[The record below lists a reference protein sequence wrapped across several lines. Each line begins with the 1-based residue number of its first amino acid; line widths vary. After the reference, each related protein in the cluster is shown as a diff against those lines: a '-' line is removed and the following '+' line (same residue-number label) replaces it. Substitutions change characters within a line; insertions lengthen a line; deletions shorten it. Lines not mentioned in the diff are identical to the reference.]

1 MMDLGLMMQRQSKSH
16 FLQKFLPFCRTG
28 RLPLKVLLIIP
39 FCIEVS
45 LAIGLTAYWSI
56 QNGQQAV
63 HRLIAHIEDEAVE
76 RLNLNLM
83 ASLRDPQQVN
93 AMNAQLM
100 ARGVVNTQD
109 LQAITQQ
116 LWHTMRIHQ
125 GLTYINFASPQGLFV
140 GIERLK
146 NGDLALEVTDP
157 KISPGKIHRYSLDGQ
172 GQRIKR
178 LSIYDYEAQTDDW
191 YVAAWRAKSPTWSPV
206 YIWETGEPLKRL
218 AISAS
223 YPIYDAQSKAFK
235 GVIGVD
241 LLFDSIQMQLQQ
253 MQITKGSNIYLLEA
267 NGSVIASSAGNS
279 FQNVGNQFQRL
290 SIDNT
295 RDPVLQS
302 LRPSLKSADGVV
314 VRSLKSE
321 QTLNGQPYVVRVV
334 TWEGLP
340 NLEWR
345 IVLTIPR
352 ADLMA
357 EVDRSTQQ
365 TLVICALALLGSIL
379 LGIVTTKAISRPV
392 RRLADAAERFS
403 VTHNRESLPQSPILE
418 LNALS
423 ESFDHMG
430 QQLQVSFAALA
441 SAKAELEQTNLQLE
455 DRVRDRTHEL
465 TQAMDELK
473 SAEAQLIQTEKMSS
487 LGQMLAGIAHEINNP
502 TAFVYGNL
510 DYIQEYMHGLL
521 TLLDMYQK
529 RYPDPSPDISAYR
542 DELDLDFLLA
552 DLPRVVGS
560 MREGTERIR
569 NIVQNLRNFSRID
582 GLEMQLANLNEA
594 IESTLMILDHRLKGN
609 GSRPPIQIVKNY
621 STAMITECYPG
632 LMGQVFVNLL
642 SNAVDALDEAV
653 VAGRCDRPEIVIT
666 TEVNLSERS
675 MTIRVRDNGPGIPAH
690 VRQRMFD
697 PFFTTKPVGKGTGL
711 GLAISYQIITEKHR
725 GQLLCN
731 SDPAWGTE
739 FVVMIPLQSGMSAD
753 EPTEVTDINITD
765 ININGS
771 DAPDTI
777 CITVAA

>member
-1 MMDLGLMMQRQSKSH
+1 
-16 FLQKFLPFCRTG
+16 
-28 RLPLKVLLIIP
+28 LLIIP

-267 NGSVIASSAGNS
+267 NGSVIASSAENS

-403 VTHNRESLPQSPILE
+403 VNHNRESLPQSPILE

-465 TQAMDELK
+465 TQAMDDLK

>member
-1 MMDLGLMMQRQSKSH
+1 MQRQSKSH
-16 FLQKFLPFCRTG
+16 FLQNFLPFFRTG

-45 LAIGLTAYWSI
+45 LAVGLTAYWSI

-76 RLNLNLM
+76 HLDINLM
-83 ASLRDPQQVN
+83 AGLRDPQQVN

-100 ARGVVNTQD
+100 ARGTVNTQD

-157 KISPGKIHRYSLDGQ
+157 KISPGKIHRYSLDGR

-253 MQITKGSNIYLLEA
+253 TQITKGSNIYLLEA
-267 NGSVIASSAGNS
+267 DGSVIASSEESS

-290 SIDNT
+290 SVDNT

-302 LRPSLKSADGVV
+302 LRPSLKSADGGVV
-314 VRSLKSE
+314 GAFKSE

-334 TWEGLP
+334 TWEGLA

-403 VTHNRESLPQSPILE
+403 VTRNRESLPQSPISE

-441 SAKAELEQTNLQLE
+441 SAKAELE
-455 DRVRDRTHEL
+455 
-465 TQAMDELK
+465 
-473 SAEAQLIQTEKMSS
+473 
-487 LGQMLAGIAHEINNP
+487 
-502 TAFVYGNL
+502 
-510 DYIQEYMHGLL
+510 
-521 TLLDMYQK
+521 
-529 RYPDPSPDISAYR
+529 
-542 DELDLDFLLA
+542 
-552 DLPRVVGS
+552 
-560 MREGTERIR
+560 
-569 NIVQNLRNFSRID
+569 
-582 GLEMQLANLNEA
+582 
-594 IESTLMILDHRLKGN
+594 
-609 GSRPPIQIVKNY
+609 
-621 STAMITECYPG
+621 
-632 LMGQVFVNLL
+632 
-642 SNAVDALDEAV
+642 
-653 VAGRCDRPEIVIT
+653 
-666 TEVNLSERS
+666 
-675 MTIRVRDNGPGIPAH
+675 
-690 VRQRMFD
+690 
-697 PFFTTKPVGKGTGL
+697 
-711 GLAISYQIITEKHR
+711 
-725 GQLLCN
+725 
-731 SDPAWGTE
+731 
-739 FVVMIPLQSGMSAD
+739 
-753 EPTEVTDINITD
+753 
-765 ININGS
+765 
-771 DAPDTI
+771 
-777 CITVAA
+777 

>member
-1 MMDLGLMMQRQSKSH
+1 M
-16 FLQKFLPFCRTG
+16 
-28 RLPLKVLLIIP
+28 
-39 FCIEVS
+39 
-45 LAIGLTAYWSI
+45 TAYWSI

-76 RLNLNLM
+76 HLDLNLM
-83 ASLRDPQQVN
+83 AGLRDPQQVN

-241 LLFDSIQMQLQQ
+241 LLFDSVQMQLQQ
-253 MQITKGSNIYLLEA
+253 TQVTKGSNIYLLEA
-267 NGSVIASSAGNS
+267 DGSVIASSEENS
-279 FQNVGNQFQRL
+279 FQKVGNQFQRL

-302 LRPSLKSADGVV
+302 LRPSLKSADGGV
-314 VRSLKSE
+314 VRAFKSE
-321 QTLNGQPYVVRVV
+321 QNLNGQPYVVRVV
-334 TWEGLP
+334 TWEGLA

-392 RRLADAAERFS
+392 RRLADTAERFS
-403 VTHNRESLPQSPILE
+403 VTRNRESLPQSPISE

-441 SAKAELEQTNLQLE
+441 SAKAELEQSNLELE

-465 TQAMDELK
+465 TQAMDDLK

-510 DYIQEYMHGLL
+510 DYIQEYMNGLL

-529 RYPDPSPDISAYR
+529 RYPDPSPDISVYR
-542 DELDLDFLLA
+542 DELDLDFLLE
-552 DLPRVVGS
+552 DLPRVVDS

-569 NIVQNLRNFSRID
+569 DIVQNLRNFSRID

-594 IESTLMILDHRLKGN
+594 IDSTLMILDHRLKGN
-609 GSRPPIQIVKNY
+609 GSHPPIQIVKNY

-666 TEVNLSERS
+666 TEVNLGERA

-725 GQLLCN
+725 GRLLCN

-739 FVVMIPLQSGMSAD
+739 FVVIIPLQPGMSAD
-753 EPTEVTDINITD
+753 EPTEVTDIN
-765 ININGS
+765 GS
-771 DAPDTI
+771 DASDTI

>member
-1 MMDLGLMMQRQSKSH
+1 
-16 FLQKFLPFCRTG
+16 
-28 RLPLKVLLIIP
+28 
-39 FCIEVS
+39 
-45 LAIGLTAYWSI
+45 
-56 QNGQQAV
+56 
-63 HRLIAHIEDEAVE
+63 
-76 RLNLNLM
+76 
-83 ASLRDPQQVN
+83 LRDPQQVN

-552 DLPRVVGS
+552 DLPKVVGS

>member
-1 MMDLGLMMQRQSKSH
+1 MDLGLMMQRQSKSH
-16 FLQKFLPFCRTG
+16 FLQNFLPFCRTG

-76 RLNLNLM
+76 RLDLNLM
-83 ASLRDPQQVN
+83 ANLRDPQQVN

-403 VTHNRESLPQSPILE
+403 VNHNRESLPQSPILE

-465 TQAMDELK
+465 TQAMDDLK

-552 DLPRVVGS
+552 DLPKVVGS

>member
-76 RLNLNLM
+76 RLDLNLM
-83 ASLRDPQQVN
+83 ANLRDPQQVN

-403 VTHNRESLPQSPILE
+403 VNHNRESLPQSPILE

-465 TQAMDELK
+465 TQAMDDLK

>member
-1 MMDLGLMMQRQSKSH
+1 MDLGLMMQRQSKSH
-16 FLQKFLPFCRTG
+16 FLQNFLPFCRTG

-267 NGSVIASSAGNS
+267 NGSVIASSAENS

-403 VTHNRESLPQSPILE
+403 VNHNRESLPQSPILE

-465 TQAMDELK
+465 TQAMDDLK

>member
-16 FLQKFLPFCRTG
+16 FLQNFLPFCRTG

-76 RLNLNLM
+76 RLDLNLM
-83 ASLRDPQQVN
+83 ANLRDPQQVN

-403 VTHNRESLPQSPILE
+403 VNHNRESLPQSPILE

-465 TQAMDELK
+465 TQAMDDLK

-552 DLPRVVGS
+552 DLPKVVGS

>member
-1 MMDLGLMMQRQSKSH
+1 MVDLGLMMQRQSKSH
-16 FLQKFLPFCRTG
+16 FLQNFLPFCRTG

-76 RLNLNLM
+76 RLDLNLM
-83 ASLRDPQQVN
+83 ANLRDPQQVN

-157 KISPGKIHRYSLDGQ
+157 KISPGKIHCYSLDGQ

-465 TQAMDELK
+465 TQAMDDLK